1 MINYSQ
7 LFQDHKEPRLHGR
20 YLTLSHLEAPL
31 ADLPKEAISVVGYSV
46 QNQPIYAVRLGSGK
60 TKIFAWSQMHGN
72 ESTTTKA
79 LIDFIRFLQG
89 DSVLANQFLADFQFL
104 LLPLVNPDGAALYTR
119 ENANGVD
126 LNRDAIDRSQPESV
140 VLRKAFDDFKPTF
153 CFNLHDQRS
162 IFGAG
167 STGNPATVSFLAPAY
182 NAEREF
188 NETRLQAV
196 AVINAMNKELQRHI
210 PNKIGRFDDG
220 YNANC
225 VGDTFQLLGVP
236 TVLFEAGHFPQDY
249 EREQT
254 RKYIFVAL
262 ISGLKSIYEIDIVR
276 NDIDEYMNIPQN
288 IPNFYDFVY
297 KKIKIYCDGSKI
309 ISNFAA
315 QYKEVLQ
322 DNQIQFRA
330 YISKVGQLDAYF
342 GHTTYDCQELEF
354 IANGN
359 STPVE
364 GEEATFSLQERIYFE
379 NGNQLS

>member
-140 VLRKAFDDFKPTF
+140 VLRKAFDDFNPTF

-188 NETRLQAV
+188 NETRSQAV